1 MKKSPL
7 HATLQLSMGEY
18 IDAFASLV
26 YEHYQRAMSDD
37 VLFQELSLSDEEQA
51 RFSVEY
57 STVLLVMATLAF
69 KVKPKLTTE
78 KYRDR
83 IQQRMAES
91 AYKKILGDADEQT
104 ISGCMTFYETKVKI
118 FSQICTNLSS
128 TVSANRQKDVVGF
141 ARYLA
146 DKVITPSRR
155 TYVHVT
161 VYEEVGHGGA
171 ASVPEGVT
179 EAISVDMGCVG
190 EGLSC
195 TERQTSICAKDSG
208 GPYSYQVVGKL
219 IDAAKR
225 MGADY
230 AVDVY
235 PHYGSDVEVTLHAG
249 HDIRH
254 GLIGAGVYA
263 SHGYERSH
271 IDGVYNTLKVLC
283 GYLNV

>member
-7 HATLQLSMGEY
+7 HATIQLSMGEY

-118 FSQICTNLSS
+118 FSQICTNLYS

-146 DKVITPSRR
+146 AQVSSRDEQSNMKALERLGILLSAANDSFVVLVANSVQDAVRMDGKPSFVI
-155 TYVHVT
+155 
-161 VYEEVGHGGA
+161 
-171 ASVPEGVT
+171 
-179 EAISVDMGCVG
+179 
-190 EGLSC
+190 
-195 TERQTSICAKDSG
+195 QK
-208 GPYSYQVVGKL
+208 
-219 IDAAKR
+219 
-225 MGADY
+225 
-230 AVDVY
+230 
-235 PHYGSDVEVTLHAG
+235 
-249 HDIRH
+249 
-254 GLIGAGVYA
+254 
-263 SHGYERSH
+263 
-271 IDGVYNTLKVLC
+271 
-283 GYLNV
+283 